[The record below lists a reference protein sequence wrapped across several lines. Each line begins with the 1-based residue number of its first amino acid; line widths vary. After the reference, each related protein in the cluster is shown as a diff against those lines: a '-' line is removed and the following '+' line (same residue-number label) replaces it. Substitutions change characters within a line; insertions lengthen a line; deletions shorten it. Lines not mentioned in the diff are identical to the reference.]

1 MTLRPDSRSAPAPS
15 MSVTSPTD
23 ILIVDDHETTARS
36 LARLLSSAGY
46 STDVAHCGADALA
59 KAAISPPSVAMIDI
73 HLPDLNG
80 LILSK
85 KLRDQLGPNARLI
98 VLSGDT
104 SMETINSLQ
113 HVGATYFLSKPI
125 HTAHLL
131 EMVQRWLP
139 NR

>member
-1 MTLRPDSRSAPAPS
+1 MTSIPADPKS
-15 MSVTSPTD
+15 PPALASTPTD

-36 LARLLSSAGY
+36 LATVLQSAGY
-46 STDVAHCGADALA
+46 STQIAHCGADALA
-59 KAAISPPSVAMIDI
+59 KAAHSPPSVAMIDI

-85 KLRDQLGPNARLI
+85 KLREQLGPGARLV

-131 EMVQRWLP
+131 EMVQGWLP
-139 NR
+139 RGG

>member
-1 MTLRPDSRSAPAPS
+1 MTLRPESEPAPAS
-15 MSVTSPTD
+15 STSVTSPTD
-23 ILIVDDHETTARS
+23 IRIVDDHEITARS
-36 LARLLSSAGY
+36 LSRVLTSAGY
-46 STDVAHCGADALA
+46 STAVAHCGADALA
-59 KAAISPPSVAMIDI
+59 KAAVSPPTVAMIDI

-80 LILSK
+80 LVLSK
-85 KLRDQLGPNARLI
+85 KLRDQLGPDVRLI

-131 EMVQRWLP
+131 EM
-139 NR
+139 